1 MNDEVKIL
9 MELLTKEDLLK
20 REAAEALVHALV
32 DIKLSINKVY
42 DKVLPQL
49 IQKQGSLTKDEI
61 LEELWEL
68 REQFRHI
75 DYHIKDSNITNL

>member
-1 MNDEVKIL
+1 MNDVKIL
-9 MELLTKEDLLK
+9 LELFTRGDLLK
-20 REAAEALVHALV
+20 QEAAEALVHALV
-32 DIKLSINKVY
+32 DIKLSINNVY

-49 IQKQGSLTKDEI
+49 IQKQGSMTKEQV
-61 LEELWEL
+61 LEGLWEL